1 MPNGLTRAARA
12 ARPRAVL
19 RFAAAVAGFAFITV
33 LLVSQRTASAALHS
47 LQDQGQTPVQQQTS
61 QEGNH
66 AGHQTPAV
74 NTQQTTAGPVL
85 RLADLERMATQN
97 NPTLAQAE
105 AAIRA
110 AEGRRV
116 QAGLFPNPIIGYF
129 GEEISTRSPGT
140 TSEHGVF
147 FEQEFPL
154 GGKLGKSR
162 QIFAQEKVQAEV
174 EAAAQRQRV
183 LNMVRALY
191 YEALGAQQLVDLRTE
206 LARIAREAV
215 GVSNELFNV
224 GQADRPDVLTG
235 EIEAELGQ
243 LDLATAENRR
253 DQVWQQLAAVVGD
266 PFLKPARLEGSLERG
281 LPVLDEQTMLATLL
295 RDSPEVKRAQAGMA
309 RAQAA
314 IARARAGRAPDLFV
328 RGGFGY
334 NLERFDAPPR
344 LAGQR
349 VGPEASA
356 EVGLRIPIFNRN
368 QGNIAAAGAEQEIA
382 ERELRRVE
390 LVLRARLATAFRTY
404 RNALSVVNRYERQ
417 IIPRAQ
423 RAYDLYLTR
432 FRQMAAS
439 YPQALIAQRTLFQ
452 ARADYVGALVDVW
465 QNAVQI
471 QGFLLTGG
479 LDAPAGTELEGRG
492 AAGEGGIRSGM
503 EGAGLREAREP

>member
-1 MPNGLTRAARA
+1 MLQGNLW
-12 ARPRAVL
+12 RP
-19 RFAAAVAGFAFITV
+19 AAAVMG
-33 LLVSQRTASAALHS
+33 LEQGPGGS
-47 LQDQGQTPVQQQTS
+47 LQQPVT
-61 QEGNH
+61 G
-66 AGHQTPAV
+66 AA
-74 NTQQTTAGPVL
+74 L
-85 RLADLERMATQN
+85 RLADLERMALEN

-105 AAIRA
+105 AAVRA

-116 QAGLFPNPIIGYF
+116 QAGLWPNPTVGYF

-140 TSEHGVF
+140 TSEHGAF
-147 FEQEFPL
+147 IEQEFPL
-154 GGKLGKSR
+154 GGKLGRSR
-162 QIFAQEKVQAEV
+162 QIFAQEKAQAEA
-174 EAAAQRQRV
+174 EASAQRQRV
-183 LNMVRALY
+183 LNLVRTLY
-191 YEALGAQQLVDLRTE
+191 YEALGAQQLVDLRIE
-206 LARIAREAV
+206 LAELAREAV
-215 GVSNELFNV
+215 GVSHELFNV

-235 EIEAELGQ
+235 EIEAELVE
-243 LDLATAENRR
+243 LDLVTAQNRR

-295 RDSPEVKRAQAGMA
+295 RESPEIRRAQAGLA
-309 RAQAA
+309 RAEAA
-314 IARARAGRAPDLFV
+314 VARARAGRAPDLFV

-334 NLERFDAPPR
+334 NLERFDAPPG

-349 VGPEASA
+349 VGPEASV

-382 ERELRRVE
+382 EREARRIE

-417 IIPRAQ
+417 IIPRAV

-471 QGFLLTGG
+471 QGFLLAGG
-479 LDAPAGTELEGRG
+479 LDAPAGAGLEVRG
-492 AAGEGGIRSGM
+492 EAGEGGLRSGM
-503 EGAGLREAREP
+503 EGAGLREGGAGREP

>member
-1 MPNGLTRAARA
+1 MVSGIPQVARVRRGRS
-12 ARPRAVL
+12 AR
-19 RFAAAVAGFAFITV
+19 
-33 LLVSQRTASAALHS
+33 LLVITSVLFVYWSGAFVAQAQSSGAPPSQSGTAQNQS
-47 LQDQGQTPVQQQTS
+47 TS
-61 QEGNH
+61 SS
-66 AGHQTPAV
+66 
-74 NTQQTTAGPVL
+74 TQPLL
-85 RLADLERMATQN
+85 RLSDLERIAVQN

-105 AAIRA
+105 AAVRA
-110 AEGRRV
+110 AEGRRL
-116 QAGLFPNPIIGYF
+116 QAGLLPNPTIGYF

-140 TSEHGVF
+140 TSEHGLF

-174 EAAAQRQRV
+174 EAGAQRQRV

-206 LARIAREAV
+206 LARLAREAV

-224 GQADRPDVLTG
+224 GQADRPDVLAG

-243 LDLATAENRR
+243 LDLVTAQNRL
-253 DQVWQQLAAVVGD
+253 DQVWQQLAAVIGD

-281 LPVLDEQTMLATLL
+281 LPVLDEQTLLATLL
-295 RDSPEVKRAQAGMA
+295 RESPELRRAQTGVA
-309 RAQAA
+309 RAQASLT
-314 IARARAGRAPDLFV
+314 RAQAGRAPDLFV

-334 NLERFDAPPR
+334 NLERFDAPPS

-349 VGPEASA
+349 VGPEANV
-356 EVGLRIPIFNRN
+356 EIGVRIPIFNRN

-382 ERELRRVE
+382 QRELRRVE
-390 LVLRARLATAFRTY
+390 LVLRARLATAFRNY

-465 QNAVQI
+465 QNAVQL
-471 QGFLLTGG
+471 QGYLLTGG
-479 LDAPAGTELEGRG
+479 LDAPLSAGLEARG
-492 AAGEGGIRSGM
+492 EAGEGITSGM
-503 EGAGLREAREP
+503 EGAGLRDGGREP